1 MNIIQGSTA
10 VLIGYLFG
18 CFQTSYFISKI
29 VSKKDIRDI
38 GSGNAGAS
46 NVTSELGW
54 KYGILTGFSDVLKAY
69 IPTQLI
75 LTIFPGAYQ
84 PLDLIALAG
93 TGAVLGH
100 IYPFFLDFRGGK
112 GVACYIGMLL
122 AIDWQI
128 GVAVIIGLIL
138 TTIITD
144 FVAVGSIS
152 LYVLI
157 PILAYYSNH
166 SDVVIG
172 CAVVLFGVGMI
183 KHWINVQR
191 ILGGTETGLR
201 SVFKKHSSS
210 KNSTEKLSD

>member
-10 VLIGYLFG
+10 LLIGYLFG
-18 CFQTSYFISKI
+18 CFQTSYFISKM
-29 VSKKDIRDI
+29 VSQKDIREI

-69 IPTQLI
+69 IPTQIVLY
-75 LTIFPGAYQ
+75 IFPGAYQ

-100 IYPFFLDFRGGK
+100 IYPFLLDFRGGK

-128 GVAVIIGLIL
+128 GIAIIIGLIL
-138 TTIITD
+138 LTIITD
-144 FVAVGSIS
+144 YVAVGSIF
-152 LYVLI
+152 LYIII
-157 PILAYYSNH
+157 PILAYYSKY
-166 SDVVIG
+166 SDVVVG
-172 CAVVLFGVGMI
+172 CAVVLLVVGMI

-191 ILGGTETGLR
+191 ILSGSETGLR
-201 SVFKKHSSS
+201 SVFKKHSSG
-210 KNSTEKLSD
+210 

>member
-18 CFQTSYFISKI
+18 CFQTSYFISKM
-29 VSKKDIRDI
+29 VSQKDIREI

-54 KYGILTGFSDVLKAY
+54 KYGILTGFADVLKAY
-69 IPTQLI
+69 IPTQIVLY
-75 LTIFPGAYQ
+75 IFPGAYQ
-84 PLDLIALAG
+84 PLDLNLIALAG

-128 GVAVIIGLIL
+128 GIAVIIGLIL
-138 TTIITD
+138 LTIITD
-144 FVAVGSIS
+144 YVAVGSIS
-152 LYVLI
+152 LYIII
-157 PILAYYSNH
+157 PILAYYSKYA
-166 SDVVIG
+166 DVVVG
-172 CAVVLFGVGMI
+172 CAVVLLVVGMI

-191 ILGGTETGLR
+191 ILSGSETGLR
-201 SVFKKHSSS
+201 SVFKKHSSG
-210 KNSTEKLSD
+210 

>member
-18 CFQTSYFISKI
+18 CFQTSYFIAKM
-29 VSKKDIRDI
+29 VSKKDIREI

-54 KYGILTGFSDVLKAY
+54 KYGILTGFADVLKAY
-69 IPTQLI
+69 IPTQIVLY
-75 LTIFPGAYQ
+75 IFPGAYQ

-128 GVAVIIGLIL
+128 GIAVIIGLIL
-138 TTIITD
+138 FTIITD
-144 FVAVGSIS
+144 YVAVGSIS
-152 LYVLI
+152 LYIII
-157 PILAYYSNH
+157 PLLAYTRDY
-166 SDVVIG
+166 SDVVVS
-172 CAVVLFGVGMI
+172 CAVVLFVVGMI

-191 ILGGTETGLR
+191 ILSGTETGLR
-201 SVFKKHSSS
+201 SVFKKN
-210 KNSTEKLSD
+210 KA

>member
-10 VLIGYLFG
+10 LLIGYLFG
-18 CFQTSYFISKI
+18 CFQTSYFISKM
-29 VSKKDIRDI
+29 VSQKDIREI

-69 IPTQLI
+69 IPTQIVLY
-75 LTIFPGAYQ
+75 IFPGAYQ

-128 GVAVIIGLIL
+128 GIAIIIGLIL
-138 TTIITD
+138 LTIITD
-144 FVAVGSIS
+144 YVAVGSIF
-152 LYVLI
+152 LYIII
-157 PILAYYSNH
+157 PILAYYSKY
-166 SDVVIG
+166 SDVVVG
-172 CAVVLFGVGMI
+172 CAVVLLVVGMI

-191 ILGGTETGLR
+191 ILSGSETGLR
-201 SVFKKHSSS
+201 SVFKKHSSG
-210 KNSTEKLSD
+210 E

>member
-10 VLIGYLFG
+10 LLIGYLFG
-18 CFQTSYFISKI
+18 CFQTSYFIAKM
-29 VSKKDIRDI
+29 VSKKDIREI

-69 IPTQLI
+69 IPTQIVLY
-75 LTIFPGAYQ
+75 IFPGAYQ
-84 PLDLIALAG
+84 PLNLIALAG

-112 GVACYIGMLL
+112 GIACYIGLLL
-122 AIDWQI
+122 AMDWQI
-128 GVAVIIGLIL
+128 GVATIIGLIFI
-138 TTIITD
+138 TIITD
-144 FVAVGSIS
+144 YVAVGSIA
-152 LYVLI
+152 LYIII
-157 PILAYYSNH
+157 PLLAYYSNH

-172 CAVVLFGVGMI
+172 CAMVLLVVGMI

-191 ILGGTETGLR
+191 ILSGSETGLR
-201 SVFKKHSSS
+201 SVFKKHSSG
-210 KNSTEKLSD
+210 E

>member
-18 CFQTSYFISKI
+18 CFQTSYFISKM
-29 VSKKDIRDI
+29 VSQKDIREI

-69 IPTQLI
+69 IPTQIVLY
-75 LTIFPGAYQ
+75 IFPGAYQ

-128 GVAVIIGLIL
+128 GIAVIIGLIL
-138 TTIITD
+138 LTIITD
-144 FVAVGSIS
+144 YVAVGSIS
-152 LYVLI
+152 LYIII
-157 PILAYYSNH
+157 PILAYYSKY
-166 SDVVIG
+166 SDVVVG
-172 CAVVLFGVGMI
+172 CAVVLLVVGMI

-191 ILGGTETGLR
+191 ILSGSETGLR
-201 SVFKKHSSS
+201 SVFKKHSSG
-210 KNSTEKLSD
+210 

>member
-18 CFQTSYFISKI
+18 CFQTSYFISKM
-29 VSKKDIRDI
+29 VSKKDIREI

-69 IPTQLI
+69 IPTQIVLY
-75 LTIFPGAYQ
+75 IFPGAYQ
-84 PLDLIALAG
+84 PLNLIALAG

-112 GVACYIGMLL
+112 GIACYIGLLL
-122 AIDWQI
+122 AMDWQI
-128 GVAVIIGLIL
+128 GVATIIGLIFI
-138 TTIITD
+138 TIITD
-144 FVAVGSIS
+144 YVAVGSIA
-152 LYVLI
+152 LYIIILL
-157 PILAYYSNH
+157 LAYYSNH

-172 CAVVLFGVGMI
+172 CAMVLLVVGMI

-191 ILGGTETGLR
+191 ILSGSETGLR
-201 SVFKKHSSS
+201 SVFKKHSSG
-210 KNSTEKLSD
+210 E

>member
-10 VLIGYLFG
+10 LLIGYLFG
-18 CFQTSYFISKI
+18 CFQTSYFISKM
-29 VSKKDIRDI
+29 VSQKDIREI

-54 KYGILTGFSDVLKAY
+54 KYGILTGFADVLKAY
-69 IPTQLI
+69 IPTQIVLY
-75 LTIFPGAYQ
+75 IFPGAYQ
-84 PLDLIALAG
+84 PLNLIALAG

-128 GVAVIIGLIL
+128 GIAIIIGLIL
-138 TTIITD
+138 LTIITD
-144 FVAVGSIS
+144 YVAVGSIF
-152 LYVLI
+152 LYIII
-157 PILAYYSNH
+157 PILAYYSKY
-166 SDVVIG
+166 SDVVVG
-172 CAVVLFGVGMI
+172 CAVVLLVVGMI

-191 ILGGTETGLR
+191 ILSGSETGLR
-201 SVFKKHSSS
+201 SVFKKHSSG
-210 KNSTEKLSD
+210 E

>member
-18 CFQTSYFISKI
+18 CFQTSFFISKM
-29 VSKKDIRDI
+29 VAQKDIREI

-69 IPTQLI
+69 IPTQIVLY
-75 LTIFPGAYQ
+75 IFPGAYQ
-84 PLDLIALAG
+84 PLDLIALTG

-128 GVAVIIGLIL
+128 GIAVIIGLIIF
-138 TTIITD
+138 TIITD
-144 FVAVGSIS
+144 YVAVGSIA
-152 LYVLI
+152 LYIII
-157 PILAYYSNH
+157 PLLAYYSNH

-172 CAVVLFGVGMI
+172 CAMVLLVVGMI

-191 ILGGTETGLR
+191 ILSGSETGLR
-201 SVFKKHSSS
+201 SVFKKHSSG
-210 KNSTEKLSD
+210 E

>member
-18 CFQTSYFISKI
+18 CFQTSYFISKM
-29 VSKKDIRDI
+29 VSKKDIREM

-54 KYGILTGFSDVLKAY
+54 KYGILTGFADVLKAY
-69 IPTQLI
+69 IPTQLV
-75 LTIFPGAYQ
+75 LYIFSGAYQ

-128 GVAVIIGLIL
+128 GIAVIIGLIIF
-138 TTIITD
+138 TIITD
-144 FVAVGSIS
+144 YVAVGSIA
-152 LYVLI
+152 LYIII

-166 SDVVIG
+166 SDVLIG
-172 CAVVLFGVGMI
+172 CAVVLFVVGMI

-191 ILGGTETGLR
+191 ILSGTETGLR
-201 SVFKKHSSS
+201 SVFKKN
-210 KNSTEKLSD
+210 KA

>member
-10 VLIGYLFG
+10 LLIGYLFG
-18 CFQTSYFISKI
+18 CFQTSYFISKM
-29 VSKKDIRDI
+29 VSQKDIREI

-54 KYGILTGFSDVLKAY
+54 KYGILTGFADVLKAY
-69 IPTQLI
+69 IPTQIVLY
-75 LTIFPGAYQ
+75 IFPGAYQ
-84 PLDLIALAG
+84 PLDLMALAG

-122 AIDWQI
+122 AIDWKI
-128 GVAVIIGLIL
+128 GVATITGLIFI
-138 TTIITD
+138 TIITD
-144 FVAVGSIS
+144 YVAVGSIA
-152 LYVLI
+152 LYIII
-157 PILAYYSNH
+157 PLLAYYSNH

-172 CAVVLFGVGMI
+172 CAMVLLVVGMI

-191 ILGGTETGLR
+191 ILSGSETGLR
-201 SVFKKHSSS
+201 SVFKKHSSG
-210 KNSTEKLSD
+210 E

>member
-10 VLIGYLFG
+10 LLIGYLFG
-18 CFQTSYFISKI
+18 CFQTSYFISKM
-29 VSKKDIRDI
+29 VSQKDIREI

-69 IPTQLI
+69 IPTQIVLY
-75 LTIFPGAYQ
+75 IFPGAYQ
-84 PLDLIALAG
+84 PLNLIALAG

-112 GVACYIGMLL
+112 GIACYIGLLL
-122 AIDWQI
+122 AMDWQI
-128 GVAVIIGLIL
+128 GVATIIGLIFI
-138 TTIITD
+138 TIITD
-144 FVAVGSIS
+144 YVAVGSIA
-152 LYVLI
+152 LYIII
-157 PILAYYSNH
+157 PLLAYYSNH
-166 SDVVIG
+166 SDVLIG

-201 SVFKKHSSS
+201 SVFKKHSSE
-210 KNSTEKLSD
+210 NSTEKLSD